1 MAINK
6 IIQEKQFIYQKTM
19 NNEMNTITLEEFSH
33 IFKYLI
39 ENNKRL
45 TADKKYPITVGIEG
59 EAGTGKTSIIEQLAE
74 EMGMTFVKINLS
86 ELEEVSDLTGF
97 PIKEYLMSIKDED
110 GNFKEKWIPAEMLSV
125 YTQLPCG
132 DYEFLDQS
140 RMSYATPAWLPR
152 EANPNGTIL
161 LIDDYT
167 RANSLFMQATME
179 LINTGRYISWSLP
192 ENTNIVLSSNPD
204 NGSYSVTS
212 LDSAQKSRFI
222 NFTVKFDIEPWAKW
236 AEESNLDNRAINF
249 CLSYFSEIF
258 TEANGLKGINPRSY
272 VTFCNA
278 ISGIENWDKPE
289 NLAMILN
296 ISKGCFHDEENVIG
310 SLFTVFIKNKL
321 DKLIAPKDML
331 LGDWSTIKTKIKQ
344 CVYDEYN
351 SYHPEIA
358 SVLATRL
365 LNYAM
370 LYFNTKG
377 SETKKVQERL
387 IEIIDNDTMLF
398 SEDLIFNIVKTLA
411 VKNSAKMNKLM
422 IHPKIRSKMF

>member
-1 MAINK
+1 
-6 IIQEKQFIYQKTM
+6 
-19 NNEMNTITLEEFSH
+19 
-33 IFKYLI
+33 
-39 ENNKRL
+39 
-45 TADKKYPITVGIEG
+45 
-59 EAGTGKTSIIEQLAE
+59 
-74 EMGMTFVKINLS
+74 
-86 ELEEVSDLTGF
+86 
-97 PIKEYLMSIKDED
+97 
-110 GNFKEKWIPAEMLSV
+110 
-125 YTQLPCG
+125 
-132 DYEFLDQS
+132 
-140 RMSYATPAWLPR
+140 
-152 EANPNGTIL
+152 
-161 LIDDYT
+161 
-167 RANSLFMQATME
+167 
-179 LINTGRYISWSLP
+179 
-192 ENTNIVLSSNPD
+192 
-204 NGSYSVTS
+204 
-212 LDSAQKSRFI
+212 
-222 NFTVKFDIEPWAKW
+222 
-236 AEESNLDNRAINF
+236 
-249 CLSYFSEIF
+249 
-258 TEANGLKGINPRSY
+258 
-272 VTFCNA
+272 
-278 ISGIENWDKPE
+278 
-289 NLAMILN
+289 MILN

-370 LYFNTKG
+370 LYSNTKG